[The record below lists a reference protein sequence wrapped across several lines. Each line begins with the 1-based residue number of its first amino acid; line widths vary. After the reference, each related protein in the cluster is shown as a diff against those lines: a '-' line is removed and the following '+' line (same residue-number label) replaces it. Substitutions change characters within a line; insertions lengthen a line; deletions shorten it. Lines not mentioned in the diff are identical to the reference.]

1 MAVVAF
7 LEVSHSLG
15 RGFPAGFR
23 RGAHCST
30 GNLVLQFRGPHLRI
44 WRWWRRRVRM
54 MPTACG
60 DSDSRSFR
68 TKRSR
73 SVAMGNQLAV
83 RLAGSGG
90 PILVAS
96 RSEVGWPKPV
106 LTSLAGFAGRSPSS
120 SSFLVNRHR
129 SRQRAPR
136 DQQKCASVPD
146 FRRTRCS
153 LLLRRVKW

>member
-7 LEVSHSLG
+7 LEVSHSLVRSWLSG
-15 RGFPAGFR
+15 WFSARCSLFHRQLGPPVSPPAFEDM
-23 RGAHCST
+23 A
-30 GNLVLQFRGPHLRI
+30 VVEEA
-44 WRWWRRRVRM
+44 VRM

-83 RLAGSGG
+83 RLAGGGG

-96 RSEVGWPKPV
+96 RSEIG
-106 LTSLAGFAGRSPSS
+106 
-120 SSFLVNRHR
+120 
-129 SRQRAPR
+129 
-136 DQQKCASVPD
+136 
-146 FRRTRCS
+146 
-153 LLLRRVKW
+153 